1 LQAGRLHSLL
11 RFQATGALALPSIP
25 TLRLSPAGPSQVE
38 QREKEARQKAKAEA
52 HLYCSVRLAR
62 DADMAAQVG

>member
-1 LQAGRLHSLL
+1 MAANHHH
-11 RFQATGALALPSIP
+11 AALCPAPSP
-25 TLRLSPAGPSQVE
+25 PQVE

-62 DADMAAQVG
+62 DADMAEQVGGRVARACVRAQ